1 MIPAKPFL
9 CVITDEQCSSP
20 VDLALMALEGG
31 AEMIQLR
38 HKSASGKQL
47 FQWALDIQRLCRI
60 HHAQFI
66 VNDRVDIA
74 LAMNAD
80 GVHLGQQDLQP
91 GEARKLLGTDKIIGV
106 STSSLTEALNAE
118 RAGAD
123 YIGFG
128 HIFQTGSKNKLSAPL
143 GSAAIS
149 AVVQRISIPLVA
161 IGGINKMNMMET
173 IAAGASGIAMIAAIS
188 RTADPEG
195 ATRAITELLKGH

>member
-9 CVITDEQCSSP
+9 CVITDEHCSSP
-20 VDLALMALEGG
+20 IDLALMALKGG

-47 FQWALDIQRLCRI
+47 FQWALDIQRLCRK

-80 GVHLGQQDLQP
+80 GVHLGQQDLP
-91 GEARKLLGTDKIIGV
+91 LPEARKLLGPDKIIGV
-106 STSSLTEALNAE
+106 STSSLTEAIKAE
-118 RAGAD
+118 QAGAD

-143 GSAAIS
+143 GSAAIGTV
-149 AVVQRISIPLVA
+149 ARQLSIPLVA
-161 IGGINKMNMMET
+161 IGGINMMNMMET
-173 IAAGASGIAMIAAIS
+173 ITAGASGIAMIAAIS
-188 RTADPEG
+188 RAPDPEG
-195 ATRAITELLKGH
+195 ATRAIKEILKGH